1 MGKGSSGPS
10 TSSAAA
16 AANDDNPR
24 KPAAF
29 RRYERPQRGE
39 DPPPDFLLLL
49 ATMGSM
55 GAVVLKQRAL
65 SWACLL
71 LAISG
76 AARARYG
83 STGPAA
89 VDAKQVAVALMSPV
103 GGLMVSYISP
113 SPEAIAKAR
122 AAKQAAAA
130 AAAAEGGEAGA
141 GSAEEAAEAAA
152 AKAAAE
158 AVGGDPGAWPDE
170 L

>member
-1 MGKGSSGPS
+1 MGKGSAGPS

-16 AANDDNPR
+16 AAAAAAENDNPR
-24 KPAAF
+24 KPSAF

-39 DPPPDFLLLL
+39 DPPPDFLLLV

-83 STGPAA
+83 ATGPAA
-89 VDAKQVAVALMSPV
+89 VDAKQVAVALMSPI

-130 AAAAEGGEAGA
+130 AAAAGGESEAA
-141 GSAEEAAEAAA
+141 EAAEAAA

-158 AVGGDPGAWPDE
+158 AVGGDPGAWPEE